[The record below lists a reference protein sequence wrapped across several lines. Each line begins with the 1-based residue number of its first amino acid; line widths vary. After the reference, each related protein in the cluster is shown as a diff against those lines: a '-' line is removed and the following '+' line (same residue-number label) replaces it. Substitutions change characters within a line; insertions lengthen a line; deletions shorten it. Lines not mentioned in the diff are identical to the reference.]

1 MLLGSHVVYM
11 YKCLPPGWCRTS
23 GAGPAAP
30 PPPAMTSPART
41 STWISRKPRSAA
53 RQGLEAAMCRRTAA
67 RLWNSPRL
75 ESRPV
80 AVQCA
85 QTNRVTALPLPVS
98 AAGPG
103 TGLPAAA
110 DPGTDAITATA
121 ASNSLSVQTKDII
134 ACRARWT
141 GKHHSHERRV
151 FYTPAFGVRPG
162 TCKKIGFKATTH
174 AQLSSSLCSRR
185 SLNANEEDRPT

>member
-1 MLLGSHVVYM
+1 MLSIAHVGYM

-53 RQGLEAAMCRRTAA
+53 RQGLEQPMCHCTST

-80 AVQCA
+80 AVQWA
-85 QTNRVTALPLPVS
+85 QTNLVTVLPVQVREP
-98 AAGPG
+98 GPS
-103 TGLPAAA
+103 LPAAA
-110 DPGTDAITATA
+110 DPGTESTDAITATA

-141 GKHHSHERRV
+141 GKHHSHERQV

-162 TCKKIGFKATTH
+162 TCKKNRF
-174 AQLSSSLCSRR
+174 
-185 SLNANEEDRPT
+185 